1 VHSEIALHSFTDVPG
16 VAVGVKEDGSKR
28 MSAERCALLMAA
40 ATHAGLEE
48 VWLAPQPILFFVYVG
63 QYLRSLYFYLSPI
76 VGRQRVQAWV
86 GAAGARAEGADSKG
100 ADSKQPGKKE

>member
-1 VHSEIALHSFTDVPG
+1 MHSEIALHSFTDVPG

-40 ATHAGLEE
+40 ATHAKLQE
-48 VWLAPQPILFFVYVG
+48 VWLAPQPILFFVFVG

-76 VGRQRVQAWV
+76 VGKQRVQAWL
-86 GAAGARAEGADSKG
+86 ATAGARAEGADSK
-100 ADSKQPGKKE
+100 QPGKKE